1 MSNTTIS
8 VTQAAEAARP
18 ADIRR
23 AEAAART
30 ARIERE
36 RSAQARNQIL
46 AEEERYRR
54 IQERLDAAASRL
66 PDLVVDGSLSW
77 PDAPGEKAGANRLEA
92 YLSGLRRRLDAFEQ
106 QVGQAIERAEHI
118 LQRRQATAAAWRTS
132 QDAETQWRMN
142 HQARAEL
149 SQRLGQT
156 ASADALPTRPAKTAE
171 LEAVQD
177 HVARL
182 QTAISRQ
189 EISLT
194 QMRAE
199 VRKLARAG
207 ETVGATIGSVRSGEQ
222 ALVEHSEAAA
232 AEARSRFEASLALA
246 MSSNDLRFDDLP
258 LGLQRLIEG
267 ARRMADE
274 KDWKVSLG
282 DWMAREAR
290 RRTDTARALTM
301 LSSPPEGA
309 LEDADLAHRWQ
320 QLTPR
325 LQAVIAGHESMT
337 GDIEAEFAQ
346 LARDAQQSLD
356 ARLSRAANFA
366 QLAQQGMSPE
376 ECEGGSYIIE
386 IDERTWLELQEYEGE
401 SGEYGATLVL
411 KTDAPEGSFD
421 EEAKTA
427 EVCEMLAKAAG
438 QQNTDK
444 VKSDSEVVE
453 RKSRITRDRKP
464 ALKARAMRF

>member
-8 VTQAAEAARP
+8 VSQAAEAARL

-23 AEAAART
+23 QENAARQ

-36 RSAQARNQIL
+36 RSVQACGQIL

-54 IQERLDAAASRL
+54 IQERLDAAANRL
-66 PDLVVDGSLSW
+66 PDLAADSRFSW
-77 PDAPGEKAGANRLEA
+77 PDAPGEKAGVNGLET
-92 YLSGLRRRLDAFEQ
+92 YLSGLRRRIDAFEH
-106 QVGQAIERAEHI
+106 QVDSAIERAEHI
-118 LQRRQATAAAWRTS
+118 LQRRQATAAAWRIS

-149 SQRLGQT
+149 SQRLGQK
-156 ASADALPTRPAKTAE
+156 APADALPTRPGKTAE

-177 HVARL
+177 HVAGL

-189 EISLT
+189 ELLLT
-194 QMRAE
+194 RMRTE
-199 VRKLARAG
+199 IRKLARAG
-207 ETVGATIGSVRSGEQ
+207 ETAGATIGNVRSGEQ
-222 ALVEHSEAAA
+222 SLAEYSETAAV
-232 AEARSRFEASLALA
+232 EARSRFEASLVQA
-246 MSSNDLRFDDLP
+246 MSSNSLQVEDLP

-267 ARRMADE
+267 ARRMAEE
-274 KDWKVSLG
+274 KDWTVTLG

-309 LEDADLAHRWQ
+309 LEDAELELRWQ

-325 LQAVIAGHESMT
+325 LQAVMAGHEFMT
-337 GDIEAEFAQ
+337 SDLETEFDQ
-346 LARDAQQSLD
+346 LGRDAQQGLN
-356 ARLSRAANFA
+356 ARLSRAANLA
-366 QLAQQGMSPE
+366 QLSQQGMTPE
-376 ECEGGSYIIE
+376 ECEDGNYIIE
-386 IDERTWLELQEYEGE
+386 IDERTWLELEEFEGE
-401 SGEYGATLVL
+401 NGEYAATLVL

-427 EVCEMLAKAAG
+427 EICNMLAKAAG
-438 QQNTDK
+438 QQTTDK

-464 ALKARAMRF
+464 ALKARAMKF

>member
-8 VTQAAEAARP
+8 VTQAAEAARL

-23 AEAAART
+23 QEEAARQ

-36 RSAQARNQIL
+36 RSVQARGQIL

-54 IQERLDAAASRL
+54 IQERLDTAASRL
-66 PDLVVDGSLSW
+66 PDLTADSRFSW
-77 PDAPGEKAGANRLEA
+77 PDAPGEKAGANGLEA
-92 YLSGLRRRLDAFEQ
+92 YLSGLRRRIDAFEH
-106 QVGQAIERAEHI
+106 QVDSAIERAEYI

-132 QDAETQWRMN
+132 QDAEAQWRMN

-156 ASADALPTRPAKTAE
+156 APADAMPPRPAKTAE

-189 EISLT
+189 ELSLT

-207 ETVGATIGSVRSGEQ
+207 ETAGAAIKDVRSGEQ
-222 ALVEHSEAAA
+222 ALVEHSKAAA
-232 AEARSRFEASLALA
+232 AEARSRFEAGLALA
-246 MSSNDLRFDDLP
+246 MSSNDLQFDDLP
-258 LGLQRLIEG
+258 RGLQRLIEG
-267 ARRMADE
+267 ARRMADD
-274 KDWKVSLG
+274 KDWTVTLG
-282 DWMAREAR
+282 DWMAREAK

-301 LSSPPEGA
+301 LSSPPEGTFEDPE
-309 LEDADLAHRWQ
+309 LELRWQ
-320 QLTPR
+320 QLTPH
-325 LQAVIAGHESMT
+325 LQAVMAGHESMSSDLET
-337 GDIEAEFAQ
+337 EFDQ
-346 LARDAQQSLD
+346 LGRDAQQGLN
-356 ARLSRAANFA
+356 ARLSRAANLA
-366 QLAQQGMSPE
+366 QLSQQGMSPE
-376 ECEGGSYIIE
+376 ECEDGNYIIE
-386 IDERTWLELQEYEGE
+386 IDERTWLELQEFEGE
-401 SGEYGATLVL
+401 NGEYAATLVL

-438 QQNTDK
+438 QQTTDK

-464 ALKARAMRF
+464 ALKARSMKF